1 MIATVM
7 DTSFHHK
14 SLSRAAITGELET
27 IVSFLI
33 RTIIR
38 IEIIIDKI
46 WGILRGP
53 KAKKFWDLVLIGE
66 VKKTKGPT
74 CITIEDSH
82 YFILILI

>member
-7 DTSFHHK
+7 NTSFHHE
-14 SLSRAAITGELET
+14 SFSRAAITGELET
-27 IVSFLI
+27 VVSFLI

-53 KAKKFWDLVLIGE
+53 KTKEFWDLVLIGE
-66 VKKTKGPT
+66 VKKTKGPAS
-74 CITIEDSH
+74 ITIEDSH